1 MYFRFFL
8 TEILTQY
15 PKSGDFLQTYRFV
28 SVFWIKTALGISEN
42 LNWTV
47 WSVILYRA
55 TIRTRKYIEEHLV
68 NKEQYAKRQEHM
80 DLQARTH

>member
-1 MYFRFFL
+1 MNKIINTINCIFVFFL

-47 WSVILYRA
+47 C
-55 TIRTRKYIEEHLV
+55 
-68 NKEQYAKRQEHM
+68 KEQYAKRQEHM